1 MIGGKLSQICLCH
14 ALIGG
19 RIGVEETRHLVV
31 GPVVVETTDE
41 AEGETEGEYEDNHG
55 GDDEAKNTG
64 ESAMH
69 SDKLSKFQHFGLS

>member
-1 MIGGKLSQICLCH
+1 M
-14 ALIGG
+14 
-19 RIGVEETRHLVV
+19 
-31 GPVVVETTDE
+31 VETTDE